1 MKPEYTKNL
10 TRMQFF
16 KSADYYGMSKVY
28 EDLYLKSI
36 KNINVKNLMSIIK
49 DKRNMLIAIRCMK
62 SNTGAETAGID
73 GITFTELLQSHSTD
87 ELHQMVCKLIDNYE
101 TLGVRR
107 VFIAKKNEKLRLL
120 GIPNSI
126 DKLIQQMIKQVLEP
140 YCEGK
145 FYKHSYG
152 FRPTRQIGEVIA
164 RCHHLVINARCE
176 YCVDIDIKGFF
187 DNVHSNRLMKQ
198 IWNIGIRDKRVLMLI
213 KKIIKA
219 PVDGVVPTK
228 GIPQGGVLSPL
239 LSNIVL
245 NELDQ

>member
-107 VFIAKKNEKLRLL
+107 VFHCEK
-120 GIPNSI
+120 
-126 DKLIQQMIKQVLEP
+126 E
-140 YCEGK
+140 
-145 FYKHSYG
+145 
-152 FRPTRQIGEVIA
+152 
-164 RCHHLVINARCE
+164 
-176 YCVDIDIKGFF
+176 
-187 DNVHSNRLMKQ
+187 
-198 IWNIGIRDKRVLMLI
+198 
-213 KKIIKA
+213 
-219 PVDGVVPTK
+219 
-228 GIPQGGVLSPL
+228 
-239 LSNIVL
+239 
-245 NELDQ
+245 